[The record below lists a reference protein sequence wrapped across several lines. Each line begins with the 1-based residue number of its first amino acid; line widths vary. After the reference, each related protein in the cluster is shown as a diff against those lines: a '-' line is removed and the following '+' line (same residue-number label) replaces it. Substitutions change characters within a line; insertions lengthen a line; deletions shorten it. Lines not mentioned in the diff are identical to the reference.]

1 MAGDMKRL
9 LVPALLI
16 VSAVWVPT
24 GFTQTPSPSPT
35 PDAPARPRRLRV
47 SQGVAEGNLI
57 RRTPIS
63 YPLEAKEKRIQG
75 EVILK
80 VLIDKVGTIASA
92 EQVQGDPVLGKAAL
106 EGVTQ
111 WKYRPYF
118 LNGEPV
124 EVETTVK
131 VRFHL

>member
-1 MAGDMKRL
+1 MAQS
-9 LVPALLI
+9 P
-16 VSAVWVPT
+16 
-24 GFTQTPSPSPT
+24 TPSPSPAEGQQPQPT
-35 PDAPARPRRLRV
+35 PQPSPRPKRLRV

-57 RRTPIS
+57 HRAPIS

-75 EVILK
+75 DVILK
-80 VLIDKVGTIASA
+80 VLIDRGGTIASA

-111 WKYRPYF
+111 WKYRPYL

-131 VRFHL
+131 VSFHM